1 LNVRSLYAS
10 GSLTA
15 IARELESYK
24 LHLMGVQKV
33 RWDKGG
39 IVKAGDYTF
48 SMEMKRKPSIRNKRF
63 VHRSIVS
70 AVKTVEFVS
79 GRILYIVLR
88 IRWCN
93 IFVLNV
99 LASSNEKVTIQKR
112 VFMQNQYR
120 FAVIFI
126 STI

>member
-1 LNVRSLYAS
+1 MKLCTLNVRSLYAS
-10 GSLTA
+10 

-126 STI
+126 RTI